1 MTLLSRLSVLAA
13 KVEATPGT
21 AESLTNAE
29 AAFNIMNAEMNANID
44 VSTRP
49 IQGSFRKLPGVP
61 GMRTATCTFSI
72 ELIGTG
78 AGGVPTWATVFLA
91 GCGIVN
97 SAGVLTP
104 RNEAPGT
111 NVKTLTIGLYENG
124 RRKLMRGAVGNV
136 VFEYVPGQAVMMN
149 FTFTGVWAG
158 VSDTAILA
166 PTYPTLSP
174 IRAASGAA
182 TINSVVQT
190 FASCSFDVGNVVAIR
205 PSVANVEGAT
215 YGIITDRTPTI
226 TIDPEATVATG
237 NDIFADWIA
246 GTTRAFSLGIE
257 DASDEVTLAAPAVQR
272 QTISNGDREGLRL
285 DQQTLLCCRDGANAE
300 FSLTFAA
307 P

>member
-21 AESLTNAE
+21 AETLAGAD

-78 AGGVPTWATVFLA
+78 AGGVPSWATTFLSA
-91 GCGIVN
+91 CGIVN
-97 SAGVLTP
+97 TTGTLTP
-104 RNEAPGT
+104 RNENPGT
-111 NVKTLTIGLYENG
+111 NVKTLTIGLYEAG

-136 VFEYVPGQAVMMN
+136 VFEIVPGQAVMMN

-166 PTYPTLSP
+166 PTYPTLAP
-174 IRAASGAA
+174 IRAANGAA

-205 PSVANVEGAT
+205 PSVANAEGAT
-215 YGIITDRTPTI
+215 FGIITDRTPTF

-237 NDIFADWIA
+237 NDIWADWIA
-246 GTTRAFSLGIE
+246 GTTRALSLQIQ
-257 DASDEVTLAAPAVQR
+257 DASDRATFAAPAVQR